1 MMNQMK
7 LYHKEDDQGI
17 RHSFTLKYLSVPAI
31 KILLGSLEKQYT
43 IVLDILSNEITD
55 VNIDY
60 KTYNDQMIDI
70 LDLIN
75 TLSQYDK

>member
-1 MMNQMK
+1 MMDQMK
-7 LYHKEDDQGI
+7 LYHKLDELGE
-17 RHSFTLKYLSVPAI
+17 RHNYTLKHLSVSAI